1 MASNMYNTGKSKFL
15 LGEIDW
21 VDDGT
26 ATNIRLLLVDDT
38 HTPEPDD
45 DYVADV
51 VGDEAAGT
59 GYVRKNLASC
69 AVSVNDTDDR
79 AEADAA
85 DVTWTGL
92 DCGTIAAAIVYKFI
106 TNDAA
111 SVLICHLDFTDLV
124 TNGGDV
130 TLQFAAAGLF
140 YV

>member
-1 MASNMYNTGKSKFL
+1 MASNMYNLGKSKFL

-26 ATNIRLLLVDDT
+26 GGLIELLLVDDV
-38 HTPEPDD
+38 HVADPDD
-45 DYVADV
+45 DFVADV
-51 VGDEAAGT
+51 NADEASGT
-59 GYVRKNLASC
+59 GYVRKDLASC
-69 AVSVNDTDDR
+69 AVTVNDTDDR

-92 DCGTIAAAIVYKFI
+92 DCGTIAAAVVYKFI
-106 TNDAA
+106 TTDADHI
-111 SVLICHLDFTDLV
+111 LICHLDFTDLV

-130 TLQFAAAGLF
+130 TLQFATAGLF